1 MEQRNS
7 LAQLIARWC
16 REAVEKWGDD
26 WPHISEHI
34 HERMAT
40 LDEAERTRLAD
51 EAAAT
56 LSDSD
61 SCSEF
66 SKH

>member
-16 REAVEKWGDD
+16 QEAVEKWGDD
-26 WPHISEHI
+26 WPQVSKHI
-34 HERMAT
+34 HQRLAA
-40 LDEAERTRLAD
+40 LDEVERVRLAD
-51 EAAAT
+51 EAEAT
-56 LSDSD
+56 LSDSR
-61 SCSEF
+61 SYSGF

>member
-1 MEQRNS
+1 MEQQNS
-7 LAQLIARWC
+7 LAQLIAHWC

-34 HERMAT
+34 RERLAA
-40 LDEAERTRLAD
+40 LDEAERARLAD
-51 EAAAT
+51 EAAVT
-56 LSDSD
+56 LSDSH
-61 SCSEF
+61 SYSEF